1 MIGRSNGGSP
11 VKALAYISGVQLTD
25 NRTGET
31 WDFKEKS
38 VEEIQILLPE
48 NAPAWAKEIQKLVSE
63 DRENGLQL
71 LSDIANKAEKRS
83 DAQVYREVEFSLPR
97 ELTYEQNKKLAT
109 EYVQD
114 QFCQRGMLA
123 IQGFHTEV
131 CEKTG
136 ELNPHCHT
144 FFLTRELTEEG
155 LSLKKNR
162 EWNERDL
169 HGQWREQWAQYASFY
184 LKMNGHDIA
193 LDHRSYKDQGLD
205 IEPQVKLGKG
215 VKEQE
220 KRGKGKG
227 DFAKTEEGLGSESG
241 LGLDKGTNEE
251 TQKNAESLD
260 SSQDFS
266 SFGQGFVD
274 AKPTTERVQS
284 FREVQLRNLY
294 RIVRRP
300 ETVFDIVTRHHAT
313 FMWGDVQKKLHQYVD
328 NTELFQRLDARL
340 RSSKELIL
348 LKMEGI
354 QDSEGRIEE
363 RAIYTTRS
371 MLKAERELVK
381 TAEGLAGVK
390 THAVSSSSLECGIER
405 MQKRLEKK
413 GFNLSEGQDKA
424 IRHLVE
430 EGQLKCMV
438 GYAGAGKTTA
448 LEACRDIWET
458 EGYRVYGLAPTGK
471 AAQNL
476 EGSGISSQTLHKF
489 LKSFEEGRSQYS
501 DKSILVLDEAG
512 MVDVERFEKFLGAVK
527 ALGVKAVVVGDGAQ
541 LQPVEAG
548 PAFRLV
554 TERVGVSRL
563 EEIVRQKEIWQK
575 EATVLFGR
583 QESQKAI
590 QAYQERGYVHLIEEK
605 LPGKDKAEDIVMRYE
620 MAARTLGLIFREIM
634 KDIKTQ
640 YPEETNSSPHIRNHE
655 DYSQFLKWREVQKDS
670 GKKILG
676 QPDVYKPILEDRNLD
691 PLEMARLFVNR
702 KQDKSAQYKEA
713 TTLLKTKGLEHL
725 IGSERASGQSFGH
738 TVDVRRGAKATLIED
753 WKKAYQEFPDKSLLM
768 MAYSNRDVRDLNTQA
783 REHLKASGVIEK
795 QEFTYTITREVEDD
809 FGRKIRLKEERS
821 FSKGDRLVFTRNR
834 KSLDVKNGSIG
845 KIASLDKNTIE
856 VKLDEGKTVKFTPHL
871 FSFFDQG
878 WAVTIHKSQGETA
891 DKSML
896 LVSHEMNQNLTYVG
910 MTRHREDVHVYGSSL
925 DFWREEK
932 VSEILS
938 KSGEKLG
945 AADYLDAQSLAKLME
960 EEDRFL
966 GKLFTRLGDELQAM
980 GAVSKRAFNA
990 VVDHFLGRSSGG
1002 DLERDI
1008 LLKLETLREE
1018 VRAQEI
1024 LQKASDPP
1032 NLEKV
1037 KPEYYGAVNEVH
1049 SGRGQ
1054 SLEFQHIMV
1063 NPTLQ
1068 DIYEDM
1074 RHPAFKLADKY
1085 KQVFTQGLELHG
1097 EERAIQYWQSKRE
1110 LFLKLYE
1117 KKLTAVE
1124 KELQSPL
1131 LSYLSD
1137 ESRTLTRKA
1146 AHEDPDKVLSRLAS
1160 LQATKKAEFEEAT
1173 LEKEKSESL
1182 SLQGQPSLEVSVS
1195 HKGSPLNQEKVSSRW
1210 ESFDGL
1216 VQFCED
1222 RLRSLLDK
1230 DNVPLT
1236 LERKQRIP
1244 LQAERTATFLLH
1256 RYGLEKAE
1264 VQEQEMAQLSLRAK
1278 YELKRIPEIRRKLI
1292 KEWDREGNFDE
1303 DKDGIFAHMIAD
1315 RLASIEGRLYLEA
1328 KQRGLNPPS
1337 NIEELAQKEIETH
1350 RQQTKELAAEIF
1362 QKYFLSEKASLEC
1375 AKNVLRYKETHGE
1388 KPSKDQISHIIL
1400 VEKTLEKNEARY
1412 VAQGFKPHEIAFLKR
1427 TEADRLFRSLEHT
1440 KISNEMKPSN
1450 EIEQSHTRA
1459 RASLN
1464 RAVSQIEQDI
1474 SRLHQKGLSL

>member
-1 MIGRSNGGSP
+1 MAIYHHTTRMIGWSNGGSP
-11 VKALAYISGVQLTD
+11 VKALAYISGIQLTD
-25 NRTGET
+25 SRTGEA
-31 WDFKEKS
+31 WDFKDKS
-38 VEEIQILLPE
+38 VEKVQILLPD
-48 NAPAWAKEIQKLVSE
+48 NSPVWAKEIQKLVLE
-63 DRENGLQL
+63 DREKAIQV
-71 LSDIANKAEKRS
+71 LSDIANAAEKRT

-97 ELTYEQNKKLAT
+97 ELTYEQNKQLAT

-123 IQGFHTEV
+123 IQSFHIEK
-131 CEKTG
+131 CENTG

-144 FFLTRELTEEG
+144 FFLTRELIEDG

-162 EWNERDL
+162 DWNERDL
-169 HGQWREQWAQYASFY
+169 HGEWREQWAQYASFH
-184 LKMNGHDIA
+184 LKMHGHDIT

-220 KRGKGKG
+220 KRGQGK
-227 DFAKTEEGLGSESG
+227 SE
-241 LGLDKGTNEE
+241 K
-251 TQKNAESLD
+251 AEDLD
-260 SSQDFS
+260 SSEGFS
-266 SFGQGFVD
+266 LPGRGFVNS
-274 AKPTTERVQS
+274 KPRTDRVQE

-313 FMWGDVQKKLHQYVD
+313 FMWGDVEKKLHQYVD
-328 NTELFQRLDARL
+328 NAELFQRLDARL
-340 RSSKELIL
+340 RNSKELIL

-354 QDSEGRIEE
+354 QDPEGRIEE

-381 TAEGLAGVK
+381 IAEGLAEAK
-390 THAVSSSSLECGIER
+390 THVVSSSSLEQGLEN
-405 MQKRLEKK
+405 MQKRLEEK
-413 GFNLSEGQDKA
+413 GFHLSDGQEKA

-448 LEACRDIWET
+448 LEACRDIWEA

-489 LKSFEEGRSQYS
+489 LKSFEEGRNQYS

-512 MVDVERFEKFLGAVK
+512 MVDVERFERFLGAVK
-527 ALGVKAVVVGDGAQ
+527 TLGVKAVVVGDGAQ

-563 EEIVRQKEIWQK
+563 EEVVRQKESWQK

-583 QESQKAI
+583 QESHSAI
-590 QAYQERGYVHLIEEK
+590 QAYQGRGYVHLIEEE
-605 LPGKDKAEDIVMRYE
+605 LPGKDNPEDVVMRYE
-620 MAARTLGLIFREIM
+620 IAARTSGLIFREIM
-634 KDIKTQ
+634 KDIKAQ
-640 YPEETNSSPHIRNHE
+640 YPGKGDVSPYVRHHE
-655 DYSQFLKWREVQKDS
+655 DYNTFLEWRAVQKEAGS
-670 GKKILG
+670 KILEN
-676 QPDVYKPILEDRNLD
+676 PEAYKPILEDRHLNT
-691 PLEMARLFVNR
+691 LEMARLFVSKEQN
-702 KQDKSAQYKEA
+702 KSSQYKEA
-713 TTLLKTKGLEHL
+713 AELLKVKGLDYL
-725 IGSERASGQSFGH
+725 VGSARAPSQA
-738 TVDVRRGAKATLIED
+738 VDVRRGAKAALIED
-753 WKKAYQEFPDKSLLM
+753 WKKAYQESSHKSLLI

-783 REHLKASGVIEK
+783 REHLKASGALGGKEL
-795 QEFTYTITREVEDD
+795 TYTITREVEDD
-809 FGRKIRLKEERS
+809 FGRKIKVKEERS
-821 FSKGDRLVFTRNR
+821 FSEGERLVFTRNN
-834 KSLDVKNGSIG
+834 KGLDVRNGSMG
-845 KIASLDKNTIE
+845 KIESLDKNTII
-856 VKLDEGKTVKFTPHL
+856 VKLDEGKTVKFAPRL

-878 WAVTIHKSQGETA
+878 WAVTIHKSQGATA

-910 MTRHREDVHVYGSSL
+910 MTRHREDVHVYGSTL

-932 VSEILS
+932 VGEILS

-945 AADYLDAQSLAKLME
+945 AADYLDAASLANLMK

-966 GKLFTRLGDELQAM
+966 SKLFTRLGDELHAM
-980 GAVSKRAFNA
+980 GTVSKHAFNV
-990 VVDHFLGRSSGG
+990 VVDHFLGRSSGR
-1002 DLERDI
+1002 DLEMDT
-1008 LLKLETLREE
+1008 LLKPETVREE
-1018 VRAQEI
+1018 IRAQEV
-1024 LQKASDPP
+1024 LQKAERPSD
-1032 NLEKV
+1032 LKEV
-1037 KPEYYGAVNEVH
+1037 KPEYYGAVNEAH
-1049 SGRGQ
+1049 PGHGKI
-1054 SLEFQHIMV
+1054 LESQNVMV

-1068 DIYEDM
+1068 DIYEDWK
-1074 RHPAFKLADKY
+1074 HPAFKLADKY

-1110 LFLKLYE
+1110 PFLKLYE
-1117 KKLTAVE
+1117 KKLVAVE
-1124 KELQSPL
+1124 KELRSPL

-1146 AHEDPDKVLSRLAS
+1146 ALEDPDKVLSRLTN
-1160 LQATKKAEFEEAT
+1160 LQSTKKAEFEKTT

-1182 SLQGQPSLEVSVS
+1182 SFQGQPSLEVSVS
-1195 HKGSPLNQEKVSSRW
+1195 HKESPLNQEKVSSRW

-1222 RLRSLLDK
+1222 RLRSLLEK
-1230 DNVPLT
+1230 NNIPLT
-1236 LERKQRIP
+1236 SERKQRIP

-1264 VQEQEMAQLSLRAK
+1264 VKSEEITQLSLRAK
-1278 YELKRIPEIRRKLI
+1278 YELNRIPEIRRELI
-1292 KEWDREGNFDE
+1292 KDWDRGGNFDE

-1328 KQRGLNPPS
+1328 KQCGLNPPS
-1337 NIEELAQKEIETH
+1337 NIEALAQKEIESH
-1350 RQQTKELAAEIF
+1350 RQQTKGLAAELF
-1362 QKYFLSEKASLEC
+1362 QKYVLSEKASLEC
-1375 AKNVLRYKETHGE
+1375 AKNILRYKETHGE
-1388 KPSKDQISHIIL
+1388 KPSKDQVSHIIL

-1412 VAQGFKPHEIAFLKR
+1412 VAQGFQRHEIAFLKR
-1427 TEADRLFRSLEHT
+1427 TEADRLFRSLEHG
-1440 KISNEMKPSN
+1440 KISNEMKPSH
-1450 EIEQSHTRA
+1450 EMEQSHTRA

-1464 RAVSQIEQDI
+1464 RAALHIEQDI